1 MYKKYYDNV
10 GNEKRFARLKKN
22 FDWYFFL
29 VYLEEEC
36 CVGGPHLH
44 PVGLHEEVPQAQDSR
59 ANKQVNKRYKDC
71 STDYIR
77 TDNILKV
84 PRHLKLND

>member
-1 MYKKYYDNV
+1 M
-10 GNEKRFARLKKN
+10 
-22 FDWYFFL
+22 

-59 ANKQVNKRYKDC
+59 ANKQVNKRYKEC
-71 STDYIR
+71 PTDKHTDGQCIKRARLATSNEMINLLKSCFMVISFYIMR
-77 TDNILKV
+77 I
-84 PRHLKLND
+84 